1 MRIRKSIF
9 ILSVFAMFLPSL
21 AGAYPAE
28 LPRTGQSSCY
38 ANGVNVDCA
47 GTGQDGELQAGAAW
61 PDPRF
66 TDQGDGTVIDNLTG
80 LVWAKDANLMTTHDP
95 EFDTDYAAAMYGQYA
110 NDGKVTWQHALD
122 YIKKLNSENYLG
134 YSGWRLPN
142 VNELG
147 SLVHAGMYK
156 PALPAHPFINV
167 QNFGYWSSTSSAPWP
182 VQWRASAV
190 LIVDMDYGSIF
201 YDLKSEPYSLVSPYY
216 VWPVR
221 SGQCGSSGD
230 SAICLPKTGQ
240 TTCYNSFGFP
250 IICWG
255 TGQDGE
261 TQAGAAWPYPR
272 FTVNGAA
279 VTDKLTGLVWP
290 KNANL
295 MTTRDPAFDTDF
307 YESSPDESPND
318 GQVSWQHALD
328 YIKKLNS
335 ENYLGCSD
343 WRLPNR
349 SELLSLR
356 NYAVPLSLAHNPFFN
371 VEPGLFN
378 RNNGSLR
385 LINLE
390 RGYWSS
396 TTVAPGYGAW
406 DMIIK
411 LGMLSNDSKGISLF
425 VWPVRSGQGGN

>member
-1 MRIRKSIF
+1 
-9 ILSVFAMFLPSL
+9 MFLPSL

-80 LVWAKDANLMTTHDP
+80 LVWAKDANLMTTRDP
-95 EFDTDYAAAMYGQYA
+95 EFDTDFDSGMYGQYA
-110 NDGKVTWQHALD
+110 NDGRVTWQHALD
-122 YIKKLNSENYLG
+122 YIKKLNKENYLNHND
-134 YSGWRLPN
+134 WRLPN

-147 SLVHAGMYK
+147 SLVHAGMYH
-156 PALPAHPFINV
+156 PALAAHPFINV
-167 QNFGYWSSTSSAPWP
+167 QSLGYWSSTSSAPWP
-182 VQWRASAV
+182 VQWRASAA

-221 SGQCGSSGD
+221 SEPCGSSGN
-230 SAICLPKTGQ
+230 STICLPRTGQ
-240 TTCYNSFGFP
+240 TECYNSFGLP

-261 TQAGAAWPYPR
+261 TRAGVALPHPR
-272 FTVNGAA
+272 FTVKDAA
-279 VTDKLTGLVWP
+279 VTDRLTGLVWAQD
-290 KNANL
+290 ANL
-295 MTTRDPAFDTDF
+295 MVTRDPDFDTD
-307 YESSPDESPND
+307 YTESQDESPND
-318 GQVSWQHALD
+318 GQVKWLHALD

-335 ENYLGCSD
+335 EKYLGYSD

-356 NYAVPLSLAHNPFFN
+356 DYAVPLSLAHYPFLN
-371 VEPGLFN
+371 VKPGLFN
-378 RNNGSLR
+378 LNTGALGV
-385 LINLE
+385 INLE